1 VTASDIVYRILVY
14 ENTKEVWEE
23 EVQIKSRY
31 KNDDERCN
39 GMHQKKTQVS
49 CRKGKVSQKV
59 WQWLD
64 RQWTRVLPRIV
75 HDLQGTQV
83 K

>member
-1 VTASDIVYRILVY
+1 VN

-23 EVQIKSRY
+23 GLQVKASSRTDKERQNAMHHK
-31 KNDDERCN
+31 KN
-39 GMHQKKTQVS
+39 QVS
-49 CRKGKVSQKV
+49 CRKGKSSQKV

-75 HDLQGTQV
+75 HDIQGTQV
-83 K
+83 R